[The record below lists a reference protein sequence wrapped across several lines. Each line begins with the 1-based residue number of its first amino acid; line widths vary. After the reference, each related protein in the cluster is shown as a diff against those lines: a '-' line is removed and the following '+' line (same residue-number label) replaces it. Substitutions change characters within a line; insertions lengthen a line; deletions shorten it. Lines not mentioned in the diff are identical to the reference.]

1 MQMLHAPFTGQFS
14 TSAHMTSL
22 LQLSN
27 IWLCCPFRVVT
38 LHSIRTTH
46 ATTASVPR
54 DTRRPW
60 CVAGSDSNQ
69 TIPAGKKDCVILY
82 SSLLCVKSTWAW
94 SWRSLRVPASVPTQ
108 SSTVQASS
116 FKLSGEPHQSV
127 NGKLVPRCRDRV
139 T

>member
-1 MQMLHAPFTGQFS
+1 
-14 TSAHMTSL
+14 MTSL

-69 TIPAGKKDCVILY
+69 TIPAGKKGLCHTLFLVAVREEHLGVVVAQLAGASISPNLKFDG
-82 SSLLCVKSTWAW
+82 SSLAGD
-94 SWRSLRVPASVPTQ
+94 PT
-108 SSTVQASS
+108 
-116 FKLSGEPHQSV
+116 
-127 NGKLVPRCRDRV
+127 NR
-139 T
+139 